1 VGEKTSFEA
10 PRMQSSLK
18 RLTDQKRDIVD
29 TFTHASGAFGHTPM
43 LGLAFPISWEME
55 SKD

>member
-1 VGEKTSFEA
+1 
-10 PRMQSSLK
+10 MQSSLK
-18 RLTDQKRDIVD
+18 RPTDQKRDIVD